1 MRIFVLLVA
10 MSLLSVSAIAQNWQ
24 EVLYLKNGSAIRGV
38 IIEQKPN
45 ESVKIQTADG
55 SVFVYNID
63 EVDRI
68 TKEQKGKKMDAPA
81 EKHKYPN
88 RGYRGAVSLSYIA
101 GDEVEGFSLATVH
114 GVQIFPRLYVGSGL
128 ELQSVD
134 YLDVE
139 HFGSNSTIRI
149 VNGFDQIRCDIIKSR
164 ITPFVGLR
172 TGLRFSD
179 ECDFYISP
187 SLGCR
192 FGHFN
197 LSMAYDEIPYSYRG
211 YSGYS
216 VYEGYFGALVIQL
229 AIDFGSR

>member
-1 MRIFVLLVA
+1 MKKLTLLITLFFMTV
-10 MSLLSVSAIAQNWQ
+10 SVFAQNWQ

-38 IIEQKPN
+38 IIEQIPN
-45 ESVKIQTADG
+45 KSVKIQTADG
-55 SVFVYNID
+55 SVFVYDID
-63 EVDRI
+63 EVERI
-68 TKEQKGKKMDAPA
+68 AKEQKVKGKDTPA

-179 ECDFYISP
+179 ECDFYFSP
-187 SLGCR
+187 SVGCR

-197 LSMAYDEIPYSYRG
+197 LSIAYDEIPYTYTYG
-211 YSGYS
+211 HSGY
-216 VYEGYFGALVIQL
+216 GYYGALVMQL